1 MISTL
6 RTDLRL
12 LRDDEPGQ
20 RFVRRYDRHRGS
32 SRAGRITRAILG
44 FILAVAGVL
53 MLVLPGPAIVVIP
66 LGLAMV
72 GGEVEFGARFLDRA
86 ELWLRRHGRTLR
98 ERWHR
103 SRHKTLIAVI
113 GAIVALAAIGAAGWL
128 TWELT
133 LRDWLTR
140 V

>member
-1 MISTL
+1 MIDTL

-12 LRDDEPGQ
+12 LRDDEPGE
-20 RFVRRYDRHRGS
+20 RFSHRYERHRGS
-32 SRAGRITRAILG
+32 SRAGRVTRVIIG
-44 FILAVAGVL
+44 TVLALAGVL
-53 MLVLPGPAIVVIP
+53 MLVLPGPAVVVIP

-72 GGEVEFGARFLDRA
+72 FGEVEFGARFLDRA
-86 ELWLRRHGRTLR
+86 ELWLRRHGRALR
-98 ERWHR
+98 GRWRR
-103 SRHKTLIAVI
+103 SRHKRLIAVLA
-113 GAIVALAAIGAAGWL
+113 AIVALAAIGAAGWL